1 MMNCQNNTKQ
11 NLIKEIG
18 AISDN
23 FSLATESS
31 SEQSNIPARH
41 NMAEE
46 ASENFL
52 RKSNDI

>member
-41 NMAEE
+41 NMVEE

>member
-23 FSLATESS
+23 SLATESS

-41 NMAEE
+41 NMVEE

-52 RKSNDI
+52 RKSNYI